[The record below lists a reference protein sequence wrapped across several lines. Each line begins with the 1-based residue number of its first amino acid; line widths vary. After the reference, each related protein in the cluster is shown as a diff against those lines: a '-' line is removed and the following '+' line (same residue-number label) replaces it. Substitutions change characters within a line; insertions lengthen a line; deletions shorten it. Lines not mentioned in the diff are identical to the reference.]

1 MITAVTDRTEEVP
14 DEIQVFLVST
24 SYGLATLVAG
34 IESGTFRPAERRLLV
49 LSSNSLTPEV
59 AHPLPSFDGFDALAR
74 HFDEVHDYNEAIAP
88 QHPAEF
94 RPSTIDQVIW
104 ERYFRLLWQLGD
116 GQVHLV
122 CESIQ
127 AAPALTLAQ
136 VFADASLEVYAD
148 GLMSYGPTRTRIA
161 AQVTARVRRL
171 LYLDLVP
178 GLAPLLLS
186 ERGVCSEQIPADAFR
201 RVLSLIA
208 QHTALPEPPDQ
219 QVALIIGQYFSSLAI
234 LTEDEEVD
242 LHLRM
247 LRHTA
252 ALGHTD
258 IVFKPHPSAS
268 GDQLGTMAEEAEGL
282 GVRLQVLDS
291 PVLAEVL
298 FEQWPIALVVGCFS
312 TALMTAARLYDL
324 PTARLGTDLLLERLK
339 PYENS
344 NRIPATIVDALLPN
358 LAQPTTLANP
368 TLPSADRIAQRLTPL
383 VRTVGF
389 AMQSQ
394 LYPHLRA
401 DAEEFLAVH
410 YPANAHY
417 FKRRRLTKLNLP
429 GALGGRS
436 SSVLYPIVR
445 KAVHTARGARV
456 NRRRTG

>member
-1 MITAVTDRTEEVP
+1 MITAIADRTEEHP
-14 DEIQVFLVST
+14 DDTQVFVAST
-24 SYGLATLVAG
+24 IYGLATLVAG
-34 IESGTFRPAERRLLV
+34 IESGAFRTAQRRILV
-49 LSSNSLTPEV
+49 LSNNSLTPEV
-59 AHPLPSFDGFDALAR
+59 AHPLQSFDGFAALAA
-74 HFDEVHDYNEAIAP
+74 HFNEVHDYNEAIAP

-104 ERYFRLLWQLGD
+104 ERYFRLLWDLGD
-116 GQVHLV
+116 SQVHLV

-148 GLMSYGPTRTRIA
+148 GLMSYGPTRSRIA
-161 AQVTARVRRL
+161 PQVTARIRRL

-178 GLAPLLLS
+178 GLVPLLLS
-186 ERGVCSEQIPADAFR
+186 ERGIESEQIDAGAFR
-201 RVLSLIA
+201 AVLGVLA
-208 QHTALPEPPDQ
+208 ENATVPEPPEVD
-219 QVALIIGQYFSSLAI
+219 VALIIGQYFSALSI
-234 LTEDEEVD
+234 LTEEEEID

-252 ALGHTD
+252 SLGHTD
-258 IVFKPHPSAS
+258 IVFKPHPSAT

-282 GVRLQVLDS
+282 GVRLRVLDA

-298 FEQWPIALVVGCFS
+298 FEQWPIVLVVGCFS
-312 TALMTAARLYDL
+312 TALMTAARLYEL

-344 NRIPATIVDALLPN
+344 NRIPAAIVDALLPN

-368 TLPSADRIAQRLTPL
+368 TLPSAERIDQRLTPL
-383 VRTVGF
+383 VRAVGY

-401 DAEEFLAVH
+401 EAEEFLAVH

-445 KAVHTARGARV
+445 KAVHTARGARAS
-456 NRRRTG
+456 RRKTG

>member
-1 MITAVTDRTEEVP
+1 MITVVPDPDRTRP
-14 DEIQVFLVST
+14 DDTQVFVVST
-24 SYGLATLVAG
+24 GYGLATVVAG
-34 IESGTFRPAERRLLV
+34 IESGAFRPASRRILL
-49 LSSNSLTPEV
+49 LSNNSLTPEV
-59 AHPLPSFDGFDALAR
+59 AHPLSSFDGFDVLVT
-74 HFDEVHDYNEAIAP
+74 HFDAIHDYNEAIAP

-94 RPSTIDQVIW
+94 RPATIDQVIW
-104 ERYFRLLWQLGD
+104 QRYFRLLWDLGD
-116 GQVHLV
+116 SDVHLV

-136 VFADASLEVYAD
+136 VFADASIEVYAD
-148 GLMSYGPTRTRIA
+148 GLMSYGPTRSRIA
-161 AQVTARVRRL
+161 PQVTARIRRL
-171 LYLDLVP
+171 RYLDLVP
-178 GLAPLLLS
+178 GLVPLLLT
-186 ERGVCSEQIPADAFR
+186 ERGVDSEVIDVAAFR
-201 RVLSLIA
+201 DVLGVIA
-208 QHTALPEPPDQ
+208 EHATLPEPPQ
-219 QVALIIGQYFSSLAI
+219 HPVALIIGQYFADLSI
-234 LTEDEEVD
+234 LTEEEEID

-247 LRHTA
+247 LRQTA
-252 ALGHTD
+252 ALGHRD

-268 GDQLGTMAEEAEGL
+268 GDQLGTMAEEAEAL

-298 FEQWPIALVVGCFS
+298 FQQWPIALVVGCFS
-312 TALMTAARLYDL
+312 TALMTAARLYEL

-368 TLPSADRIAQRLTPL
+368 TLPSAEQIAQRLTPL
-383 VRTVGF
+383 VRTVGY
-389 AMQSQ
+389 AMQSH
-394 LYPHLRA
+394 LYPHLRP

-445 KAVHTARGARV
+445 KAMHTARGAR
-456 NRRRTG
+456 RRTGSPG